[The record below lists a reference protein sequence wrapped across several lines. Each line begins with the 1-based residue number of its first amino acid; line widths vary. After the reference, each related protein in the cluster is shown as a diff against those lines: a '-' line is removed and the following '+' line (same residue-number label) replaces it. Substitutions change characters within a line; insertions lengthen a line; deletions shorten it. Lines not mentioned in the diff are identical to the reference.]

1 VEKYGTVG
9 EATNDNINT
18 AQAFSMLDNEGYK
31 HTLRIFN
38 AYCFYIATVVTR
50 TRMCYVIRTYIAYLF
65 IYGCT
70 DEVV

>member
-1 VEKYGTVG
+1 MTYEHALV
-9 EATNDNINT
+9 
-18 AQAFSMLDNEGYK
+18 MLDNEGYK
-31 HTLRIFN
+31 HRLRIFN